1 MIKLEQIVEAVADD
15 GQVCPMPAPWKELWE
30 MLPDKQR
37 AAVPMQTYAM
47 PGSGSGSAI
56 RCPGITV
63 R

>member
-1 MIKLEQIVEAVADD
+1 MRHQVNVDALDQAVA
-15 GQVCPMPAPWKELWE
+15 A
-30 MLPDKQR
+30 LPDKQR
-37 AAVPMQTYAM
+37 AAVPMHTYAM